1 MNKVNDGVEMIMRIK
16 NKWLYNLSIRRKIV
30 LYIYLVISPILIIIS
45 TFVFVKNYQITVASQ
60 RETNIKLITS
70 LEDSIK
76 VIKADV
82 EDFSIY
88 ICINNDILNILKSD
102 EPDVLN
108 KDSRLWFNRA
118 PMQII
123 EDMIASKGY
132 TKTIAIY
139 PENGIRP
146 YLRCIDSSVYLAT
159 ITDVRETEMYRQSI
173 LRKGEST
180 WDSVSKTDTGTY
192 QANRSDKLVMYREIF
207 DLSKKTPLGYMAIG
221 MQADKITDL
230 CKNAVQQDNEGVVVL
245 SRAGDELTRYGKID
259 DGILT
264 YIQSEGYR
272 SVDYRKRADHFD
284 YGSYHVFCS
293 QNARNGFIV
302 CKMVPKS
309 NSDSQIYNVALVP
322 FLLLT
327 VLLVG
332 MWPLLALVSNI
343 LAKPLGRLSH
353 AMNQFKQGD
362 FSQQVPVAA
371 NDEVGQV
378 TECFNQ
384 MVLEIK
390 ELIDNNYVITLKEKE
405 SELNALQSQINPHF
419 LYNTLDSLYWRAQND
434 GNEEI
439 AEDILALS
447 QLFRLVLGQGK
458 ATIAVR
464 HEKELITRYLQ
475 IQKMRFSMRLEYE
488 IDIDD
493 EILDYFIPKLILQPF
508 VENAIIHGL
517 EKAGNPGCIYINGRM
532 QNGYLKFTVKDTG
545 VGMTP
550 EQVQA
555 IWEADDSRRY
565 ESHRIGGYAIKN
577 VKERLELKYRN
588 NYTLEIESTVGIG
601 TSVIIIIPAED
612 KEAE

>member
-1 MNKVNDGVEMIMRIK
+1 M
-16 NKWLYNLSIRRKIV
+16 
-30 LYIYLVISPILIIIS
+30 
-45 TFVFVKNYQITVASQ
+45 
-60 RETNIKLITS
+60 
-70 LEDSIK
+70 
-76 VIKADV
+76 
-82 EDFSIY
+82 
-88 ICINNDILNILKSD
+88 
-102 EPDVLN
+102 
-108 KDSRLWFNRA
+108 
-118 PMQII
+118 
-123 EDMIASKGY
+123 
-132 TKTIAIY
+132 
-139 PENGIRP
+139 
-146 YLRCIDSSVYLAT
+146 
-159 ITDVRETEMYRQSI
+159 
-173 LRKGEST
+173 
-180 WDSVSKTDTGTY
+180 
-192 QANRSDKLVMYREIF
+192 
-207 DLSKKTPLGYMAIG
+207 
-221 MQADKITDL
+221 
-230 CKNAVQQDNEGVVVL
+230 
-245 SRAGDELTRYGKID
+245 
-259 DGILT
+259 
-264 YIQSEGYR
+264 
-272 SVDYRKRADHFD
+272 
-284 YGSYHVFCS
+284 
-293 QNARNGFIV
+293 
-302 CKMVPKS
+302 
-309 NSDSQIYNVALVP
+309 
-322 FLLLT
+322 
-327 VLLVG
+327 
-332 MWPLLALVSNI
+332 LALVSNI

-493 EILDYFIPKLILQPF
+493 EILDYYIPKLILQPF

-517 EKAGNPGCIYINGRM
+517 EKAGNPGCIYVNGRM

-555 IWEADDSRRY
+555 IWETDDLRRY

>member
-1 MNKVNDGVEMIMRIK
+1 MKSR
-16 NKWLYNLSIRRKIV
+16 NKWFYNLSIRRKIV
-30 LYIYLVISPILIIIS
+30 LYIYLVISPILIVIS
-45 TFVFVKNYQITVASQ
+45 LFVFVQNYQITLKTQ
-60 RETNIKLITS
+60 QETNTKLVNS

-76 VIKADV
+76 VMKADV

-88 ICINNDILNILKSD
+88 ICINNDVLNILKSD
-102 EPDVLN
+102 EPAVLN
-108 KDSRLWFNRA
+108 KDTKLWYNRA
-118 PMQII
+118 PMQMI

-146 YLRCIDSSVYLAT
+146 YLRCIDSSVYLAS
-159 ITDVRETEMYRQSI
+159 IEDLRGTDMYRQAI
-173 LRKGEST
+173 LSKGEST
-180 WDSVSKTDTGTY
+180 WARVSKTDTGTY

-221 MQADKITDL
+221 MEADKIADL
-230 CKNAVQQDNEGVVVL
+230 CKNAVQQDNEGVVIL
-245 SRAGDELTRYGKID
+245 NRTGDELVRYGTVD
-259 DGILT
+259 EGILS
-264 YIQSEGYR
+264 YIQSKEYL
-272 SVDYRKRADHFD
+272 SVDYRSRADSFD

-293 QNARNGFIV
+293 QYARNGFIV
-302 CKMVPKS
+302 CKMLPKS
-309 NSDSQIYNVALVP
+309 NSDSQIYNVALMP
-322 FLLLT
+322 FLLLAG
-327 VLLVG
+327 LLIG
-332 MWPLLALVSNI
+332 LWPLLVLVSNI
-343 LAKPLGRLSH
+343 IAKPLGRLSH

-362 FSQQVPVAA
+362 FSQQVPITA

-439 AEDILALS
+439 AEDIFALS

-458 ATIAVR
+458 AIIAVR
-464 HEKELITRYLQ
+464 YEKELITRYLQ
-475 IQKMRFSMRLEYE
+475 IQKMRFSKRLEYE
-488 IDIDD
+488 INID
-493 EILDYFIPKLILQPF
+493 EKILDYHIPKLILQPF

-517 EKAGNPGCIYINGRM
+517 EKTGNPGSIYVSGRLHD
-532 QNGYLKFTVKDTG
+532 GYLEFIIKDTG
-545 VGMTP
+545 AGMTE
-550 EQVQA
+550 EQVKA
-555 IWEADDSRRY
+555 IREADDTKRN

-577 VKERLELKYRN
+577 VMERLELKYRN
-588 NYTLEIESTVGIG
+588 HYQLNIESTVGIG
-601 TSVIIIIPAED
+601 TTVTIILPAEE
-612 KEAE
+612 KEA

>member
-1 MNKVNDGVEMIMRIK
+1 MMRSI
-16 NKWLYNLSIRRKIV
+16 NNWIYNLSIRRKIV

-45 TFVFVKNYQITVASQ
+45 LFVFVKNYQITLTTQ
-60 RETNIKLITS
+60 QETNTKLVNS

-102 EPDVLN
+102 EPAVLN
-108 KDSRLWFNRA
+108 KDTKLWFNRA

-146 YLRCIDSSVYLAT
+146 YLRCIDSSVYLAS
-159 ITDVRETEMYRQSI
+159 IEDVRATEMYRQAI
-173 LRKGEST
+173 LSKGEST
-180 WDSVSKTDTGTY
+180 WARVSKTDTGTY

-207 DLSKKTPLGYMAIG
+207 DLSKKTPLGYLAIG
-221 MQADKITDL
+221 MEADKITDL

-245 SRAGDELTRYGKID
+245 CRTGDELVRYGKID
-259 DGILT
+259 DGILA
-264 YIQSEGYR
+264 YIQSAEYR
-272 SVDYRKRADHFD
+272 SVDYRKRADSFD

-309 NSDSQIYNVALVP
+309 NSDRQIYNVALMP
-322 FLLLT
+322 FLLLS
-327 VLLVG
+327 VLLIG
-332 MWPLLALVSNI
+332 MWPLLVLVSNI
-343 LAKPLGRLSH
+343 IAKPLGRLSH

-439 AEDILALS
+439 AEDIFALS

-458 ATIAVR
+458 AIIAVR

-475 IQKMRFSMRLEYE
+475 IQKMRFSKRLDYE
-488 IDIDD
+488 IDID
-493 EILDYFIPKLILQPF
+493 EKILDYYIPKLILQPF

-517 EKAGNPGCIYINGRM
+517 EKTGNPGSIYVNGRM
-532 QNGYLKFTVKDTG
+532 HDGYLEFTVKDTG
-545 VGMTP
+545 VGMTE
-550 EQVQA
+550 EQVKA
-555 IWEADDSRRY
+555 IWEADDTRRN

-577 VKERLELKYRN
+577 VKERLELKYRSD
-588 NYTLEIESTVGIG
+588 YQLKIESTVGIG
-601 TSVIIIIPAED
+601 TTVTIILPAEE